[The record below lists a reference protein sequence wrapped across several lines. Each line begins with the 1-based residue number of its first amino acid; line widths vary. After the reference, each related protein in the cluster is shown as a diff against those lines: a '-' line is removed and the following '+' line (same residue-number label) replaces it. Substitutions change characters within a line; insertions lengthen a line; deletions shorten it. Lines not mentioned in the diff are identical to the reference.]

1 MREAMSSQWTFA
13 DVWETVADM
22 VPDRL
27 AQMHGARCDAW
38 STFDRR
44 ADGIASAL
52 LGAGLRHQDKVAL
65 YLYNV
70 PEYLEAAFAALK
82 AGLVPVNTN
91 YRYVR
96 DELLYIWQ
104 NADAAAVIFQG
115 RFDERVEELR
125 GRCPAVR
132 QWLRVD
138 DGSGS
143 CPPWAV
149 PYEQAA
155 SSANGRTRATWGRSG
170 DDQILVYTGGTTG
183 LPKGVM
189 WRQHDLFIASNV
201 TRDPL
206 SADLDTVRARIAAS
220 PPQGPVGLP
229 AAPLMHGTAFV
240 FACTILNRAGI
251 VATVPGT
258 RFDAAQL
265 LDAIDA
271 LRVSDLC
278 IVGDAFCL
286 PMVEALEGNHGRW
299 TLGSLKVVSSSG
311 MAWTASVKE
320 RLLAHAPGALL
331 IDFLNSSE
339 ASGLG
344 RSLASKGR
352 VEKSGTF
359 KLGDNAFVIDDRGDA
374 VAPGSGIVGR
384 LAVRG
389 HVPIGYYKDPVKSK
403 ATFPVINGVR
413 CAVPGDF
420 ATVEADGAITLLGRG
435 SVSINTGG
443 EKVFP
448 DEVEAAIK
456 VFPGIRDV
464 LVVGIPDQRLGQI
477 VAVAVETSLARPLNV
492 SALTAHLRAHL
503 AGYKVPRA
511 FMVVESIERGPNGK
525 ADYAKTQ
532 RRVADWLATRS
543 EDQRVS
549 AGPQSGRR

>member
-1 MREAMSSQWTFA
+1 MSSEWTFA
-13 DVWETVADM
+13 DVWETVADA
-22 VPDRL
+22 VPDAL
-27 AQMHGARCDAW
+27 AQVHGPRSSVWAE
-38 STFDRR
+38 FDRR

-52 LGAGLRHQDKVAL
+52 IGAGLNRQDKVAL
-65 YLYNV
+65 YLLNV

-104 NADAAAVIFQG
+104 NADAAAVVFQG
-115 RFDERVEELR
+115 RFDERVDELR
-125 GRCPAVR
+125 SRCPAVR
-132 QWLRVD
+132 LWLRVD
-138 DGSGS
+138 DGCGP

-155 SSANGRTRATWGRSG
+155 SSANGRMRAPWGRSG
-170 DDQILVYTGGTTG
+170 DDQILIYTGGTTG

-189 WRQHDLFIASNV
+189 WRQHDLYLASNV

-206 SADLDTVRARIAAS
+206 VPDFDAVRARVAAS
-220 PPQGPVGLP
+220 TSGPVGLP

-240 FACTILNRAGI
+240 FAATILNRAGTI
-251 VATVPGT
+251 ATVPEP
-258 RFDAAQL
+258 RFDAVRL
-265 LDAIDA
+265 LDAIDGA
-271 LRVSDLC
+271 RVTDLC

-286 PMVEALEGNHGRW
+286 PIVEAIEQHPGRW
-299 TLGSLKVVSSSG
+299 DLSRLKVVSSSG

-352 VEKSGTF
+352 VEKTGTF
-359 KLGDNAFVIDDRGDA
+359 KLGDKAFVIDANGQT
-374 VAPGSGIVGR
+374 VVPGSGVVGR

-389 HVPIGYYKDPVKSK
+389 HVPLGYYKDPAKS
-403 ATFPVINGVR
+403 AETFPVIGGVR
-413 CAVPGDF
+413 CSVPGDF
-420 ATVEADGAITLLGRG
+420 ATVDAGGSIVLLGRG

-456 VFPGIRDV
+456 SFPGVRDT
-464 LVVGIPDQRLGQI
+464 LVVGIPDTRLGQI
-477 VAVAVETSLARPLNV
+477 VAAAVETALPEPLKIE
-492 SALTAHLRAHL
+492 ALQAHVRGQL
-503 AGYKVPRA
+503 AGYKVPRVVMA
-511 FMVVESIERGPNGK
+511 VESIERGPNGK
-525 ADYAKTQ
+525 ADYVRT
-532 RRVADWLATRS
+532 RERVIAWQAEKRATEPADAARNEMRS
-543 EDQRVS
+543 R
-549 AGPQSGRR
+549 